1 MERLKKRSEK
11 KGGLPKLAKFTVVF
25 FWEKKL
31 SPFGLARF
39 FGEPQ
44 SIKSIKSYVVAK

>member
-1 MERLKKRSEK
+1 MDRMKKRSEK
-11 KGGLPKLAKFTVVF
+11 KGGFPKWAKFTVRY

-39 FGEPQ
+39 FG
-44 SIKSIKSYVVAK
+44 